1 MDARI
6 ACGVAETA
14 AQIQWLLAKFAD
26 YSPNR
31 QAGDWAT
38 ENATGDAGSSSSK
51 RAISDKANQSAILA
65 ALRYLGHTDIGQR
78 PGIIIPTFGGIT
90 N

>member
-1 MDARI
+1 MDAQI
-6 ACGVAETA
+6 ACGVDKTTE
-14 AQIQWLLAKFAD
+14 QIEWLLAKFVE

-38 ENATGDAGSSSSK
+38 ESASGEGGSSNSK
-51 RAISDKANQSAILA
+51 RAISDKANQTAILA
-65 ALRYLGHTDIGQR
+65 ALRKLGHTDIGQR
-78 PGIIIPTFGGIT
+78 PGIIIPTFEGIT